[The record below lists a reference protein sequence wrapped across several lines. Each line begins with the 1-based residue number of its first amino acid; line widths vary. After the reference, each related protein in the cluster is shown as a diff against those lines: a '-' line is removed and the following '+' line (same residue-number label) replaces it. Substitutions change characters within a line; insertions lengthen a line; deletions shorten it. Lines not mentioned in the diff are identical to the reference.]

1 MKYIQH
7 AQHAFTKKVWGMLF
21 RKFEKT
27 AIVTLNLKA
36 TLAKNVAKAKQKS
49 IYTFADIRSWLAI
62 TGYLMHMQF
71 EYR

>member
-1 MKYIQH
+1 
-7 AQHAFTKKVWGMLF
+7 MLF